1 MTRGFGE
8 AKGAR
13 NSKSKF
19 NAPAM
24 AMTIE
29 DAVSLMQGGDLLGA
43 ISTVERLIVQSPN
56 NPRAYKILAGFE
68 LMNGNW
74 QKAIEMSDAYLTHNP
89 DDIEALYVIGIAQQ
103 ESRNTPAAIDCYKK
117 ILAIR
122 PSSADACNN
131 LGVSMEQIGNLQE
144 AIRYFRQGLEFS
156 SNATDPCLITLNLA
170 QALEY
175 SHLLDEAAEVYSESQ
190 AQLDTDWNEN
200 SFTSLVSLL
209 PVLLQLGE
217 IERAKTVLRT
227 ALAIRKRFRV
237 DDRIWRNKTH
247 DLDYLYFLKRLLP
260 LIPHQDSCLS
270 ADKSGQTRVL
280 HIGDSHC
287 LTFAK
292 SSCTVNAKSYIIE
305 PCLIKGA
312 KAWHFANQERNR
324 YKQSLDLAINQK
336 AGLYDLVFIS
346 FGEID
351 CREHEG
357 INTASEKSGLD
368 PINVAAET
376 AKAYVGYIDS
386 EYGGL
391 RNRLAVFGTPALS
404 VARASRIKDGSQLN
418 RMLDII
424 KTFNTSLSE
433 ASAERG
439 IRFVDTY
446 NLSLDSN
453 GLNNQI
459 WMLDKYHLNP
469 SVLQVLMQDLCASWE
484 SACVNG
490 SFRGSLSSPA
500 G

>member
-8 AKGAR
+8 AKGAK

-19 NAPAM
+19 NTAAM

-29 DAVSLMQGGDLLGA
+29 DAVSLMKGGDLLGA
-43 ISTVERLIVQSPN
+43 IATVEKLIAQSPN

-74 QKAIEMSDAYLTHNP
+74 QKAIEMSNTYLSHKP
-89 DDIEALYVIGIAQQ
+89 DDIEVLYVIGIALQ
-103 ESRNTPAAIDCYKK
+103 ESRNMPAAINCYKK

-122 PSSADACNN
+122 PSNADACNN
-131 LGVSMEQIGNLQE
+131 LGVSMEQIGSLQE
-144 AIRYFRQGLEFS
+144 AIRYFRKGLEFS
-156 SNATDPCLITLNLA
+156 SNATDPCLIRLNLA

-175 SHLLDEAAEVYSESQ
+175 SRLLDEAAEVYSESQ
-190 AQLDTDWNEN
+190 GELNTAWNEN
-200 SFTSLVSLL
+200 GFTSLVSLL

-217 IERAKTVLRT
+217 IERAKNVLRT

-247 DLDYLYFLKRLLP
+247 DLDYLYFLKKLLP
-260 LIPHQDSCLS
+260 LIPHQDSCLL

-287 LTFAK
+287 LTFTK
-292 SSCTVNAKSYIIE
+292 SNYTANAKSYIIE

-312 KAWHFANQERNR
+312 KAWHFANQDRNR
-324 YKQSLDLAINQK
+324 YKESLDIAMNRE

-357 INTASEKSGLD
+357 INTASEKYGLD
-368 PINVAAET
+368 PINVATET
-376 AKAYVGYIDS
+376 AKAYVEYIGS
-386 EYGGL
+386 EYGDF
-391 RNRLAVFGTPALS
+391 RNRLVVFGTPALS
-404 VARASRIKDGSQLN
+404 VARASRITDSSQLS

-446 NLSLDSN
+446 NFSLGSN
-453 GLNNQI
+453 GLNNQLR
-459 WMLDKYHLNP
+459 MLDKYHFNP
-469 SVLQVLMQDLCASWE
+469 SILQALMQGLSASQE

-490 SFRGSLSSPA
+490 SCRG
-500 G
+500 